1 MHGRLI
7 TRFFVAAAA
16 ILVSL
21 TGAALAAQ
29 GATDEQTAPAEQ
41 GSVDAEP
48 GSDAD
53 GDEEPVFDYGE
64 LEEDVVAEM
73 EAEEAAAEL
82 EEDAAPPAGRVQLDL
97 GFYFRDDGSWFLY
110 ELSPLLSAEYRLI
123 GNLSLTLDWG
133 FGFIDSSSDQ
143 GEGSNAFVVGNPFLA
158 TIWSSQQ
165 GRTLLRYGVGF
176 ALPLSSIPEEGE
188 TGFLQ
193 GEQGFLE
200 KAGAYYYASA
210 MRGRYDHWLWM
221 PEHAGIVLRGGGDMV
236 SPDHIFLG
244 GDAALAILIP
254 SGDYHDNAASI
265 YLQGAGEIGFG
276 FGPGEFLFFDAVKMV
291 ARLQLVSIPVG
302 EDDGLQVS
310 LGPCGRA
317 EIDGWL
323 VDGRFIFNFD
333 KPDGIYG
340 DGRDI
345 WGLQLGG
352 GRVF

>member
-1 MHGRLI
+1 MPRIPTCSLFAVV
-7 TRFFVAAAA
+7 TA
-16 ILVSL
+16 IAFL
-21 TGAALAAQ
+21 T
-29 GATDEQTAPAEQ
+29 TEQTLAEEPDATGEPVSAEQ

-48 GSDAD
+48 GAEVDA
-53 GDEEPVFDYGE
+53 DEEPVFDYGE

-73 EAEEAAAEL
+73 EAEEATAEL
-82 EEDAAPPAGRVQLDL
+82 EEGAAPSPGRVQLDL
-97 GFYFRDDGSWFLY
+97 GFYLRSDRVGTLY
-110 ELSPLLSAEYRLI
+110 ELSPLLSGAFRVI
-123 GNLSLTLDWG
+123 GGLSLTLDWG
-133 FGFIDSSSDQ
+133 FGFLENSPDA
-143 GEGSNAFVVGNPFLA
+143 GEAESVFVVGNPFFSALWA
-158 TIWSSQQ
+158 TQQ
-165 GRTLLRYGVGF
+165 GRTELRYGVGF
-176 ALPLSSIPEEGE
+176 AVPFSSVPEEGDV
-188 TGFLQ
+188 LY
-193 GEQGFLE
+193 LE

-221 PEHAGIVLRGGGDMV
+221 PEHAGIVLRGGGEMV

-244 GDAALAILIP
+244 GDAALAVLIP
-254 SGDYHDNAASI
+254 SGDYHDHTASI

-317 EIDGWL
+317 EIDGWFL
-323 VDGRFIFNFD
+323 DGSFIFNFD